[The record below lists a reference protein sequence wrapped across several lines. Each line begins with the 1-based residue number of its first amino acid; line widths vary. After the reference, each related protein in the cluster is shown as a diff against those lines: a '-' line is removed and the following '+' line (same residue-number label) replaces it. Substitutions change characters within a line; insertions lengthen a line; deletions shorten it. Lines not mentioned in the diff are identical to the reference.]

1 MKTSRQRLAMMA
13 LVLSFAATT
22 FAVEIDGI
30 SYSLIGRRLTAIVQ
44 KIGDGRKGGYKG
56 NIVIPEQVTYNGNV
70 YTVREVA
77 PNAFWACDSLIS
89 VSLPESVEK
98 IHEFAFAGCGML
110 TSVNIPN
117 KVYTISE
124 KCFSG
129 CEKLDSVLLPSGVTS
144 IGKFAFNDC
153 KSLRSIVLPES
164 LKVINEEAFANCRSL
179 DSLAIPAKV
188 ESIGEKAFV
197 CCTNLKSLKVAEGNS
212 VYDSRNNCNAIIKT
226 ASSTLIVGCST
237 TIVPHDVTTIGAN
250 AFREMTFTG
259 AMLPEGVKIIGKYA
273 FWGSSCDN
281 ALIIPESVDSIAD
294 AAFVL
299 CDVDSIIIRGQIS
312 SLKTNTFEACKS
324 LTYIELPNSLK
335 YIGDYPFNDCRNLQ
349 KIVCKASI
357 PPKCTYWSF
366 KFAGKRMTLE
376 VPKESI
382 ELYKEATVWENFYCI
397 KTEDTEGNIKQPD
410 PNRNIVK
417 KGNGIYYA
425 TEDGEC
431 TYLYSYDYEYGD
443 TTADR
448 TDFTEW
454 ERWNDAIVIDV
465 DTIGPNAFS
474 NCNFR
479 SGQIIYL
486 TDKVNTILEDAFSY
500 INIAGRIVIGIPDIS
515 EHMTLVFEGEFPPN
529 IDKDNIMNYDD
540 STCEINFAVPNIV
553 NYITND
559 IQWTYTTLMTID
571 DLVRG
576 YISPEN
582 EVTVNDSTETDVNMQ
597 PGTNQDGN
605 IDLVVHARP
614 RKEIPVRVGEGEN
627 KDIYSRAPAWMR
639 YTMELRITDSEGTE
653 LYTGEMQCN
662 AYGECQFNVSFACP
676 TNNIIH
682 IYSRSIDMFGRA
694 TEWAVTTINLDTSIS
709 PTVASNTDVPYY
721 DLQGRPIAH
730 PTRGIYI
737 RNGKKVIL

>member
-1 MKTSRQRLAMMA
+1 MKRNTLCTMKKIRFTLAMMA
-13 LVLSFAATT
+13 LLLCSLTVNAQYYT
-22 FAVEIDGI
+22 FEVDGI
-30 SYSLIGRRLTAIVQ
+30 CYRLTSRSMQTVSVTYRADTCE
-44 KIGDGRKGGYKG
+44 KYAGD
-56 NIVIPEQVTYNGNV
+56 IVIPTIITYNGSEYKV
-70 YTVREVA
+70 SGITEG
-77 PNAFWACDSLIS
+77 AFSGCSELLS
-89 VSLPESVEK
+89 VTIPDE
-98 IHEFAFAGCGML
+98 IQRMGNGAFKNCKKL
-110 TSVNIPN
+110 S
-117 KVYTISE
+117 TISIPE
-124 KCFSG
+124 GVPSIGDSMFSG
-129 CEKLDSVLLPSGVTS
+129 CENLESIYIPNSVTS
-144 IGKFAFNDC
+144 IGA
-153 KSLRSIVLPES
+153 S
-164 LKVINEEAFANCRSL
+164 AFAYCY
-179 DSLAIPAKV
+179 
-188 ESIGEKAFV
+188 
-197 CCTNLKSLKVAEGNS
+197 NLKSLKVPASVTSIGGTVFLNCSSLESLKVAEENT
-212 VYDSRNNCNAIIKT
+212 VFDSRNNCNAIIKT
-226 ASSTLIVGCST
+226 ANNTLIAACPK
-237 TIVPHDVTTIGAN
+237 TIIPHNITTIGPN
-250 AFREMTFTG
+250 AFREMSITG
-259 AMLPEGVKIIGKYA
+259 LVLPEGLKTIAAKA

-312 SLKTNTFEACKS
+312 SLKTNTFEACKN

-335 YIGDYPFNDCRNLQ
+335 YIGDYPFHDCRNLQ

-582 EVTVNDSTETDVNMQ
+582 EVTVNDSTETNVDLQ
-597 PGTNQDGN
+597 PDTNQDGN
-605 IDLVVHARP
+605 IDLVVHTRP
-614 RKEIPVRVGEGEN
+614 RKDIPVRIGEGEN

-653 LYTGEMQCN
+653 LYTGEMQCS

-676 TNNIIH
+676 ANKIIH

-694 TEWAVTTINLDTSIS
+694 TEWAITTINLDTSIS
-709 PTVASNTDVPYY
+709 PTVAPNTDTSYY
-721 DLQGRPIAH
+721 DLQGRSVAY

-737 RNGKKVIL
+737 KDGKKVIL